1 MHDGNRWFTECW
13 QGSFAK
19 GGEIQNRFRGR
30 VKWFNATKGFGF
42 VVTEEPGPD
51 ILIHINVLRNFGR
64 SSVSEGSTVELV
76 ANESRRG
83 LQATEIIEII
93 PPPAFEISDEDES
106 AHGAEHVHVLG
117 DFVPA
122 RVKWFDKQ
130 RGFGFV
136 NVFGDAE
143 DVFIHMEVLRSNGL
157 SDLQAGEAIAVQV
170 STGPRGK
177 LVSEIQPWSSDSGA
191 DAYDD

>member
-1 MHDGNRWFTECW
+1 M
-13 QGSFAK
+13 
-19 GGEIQNRFRGR
+19 
-30 VKWFNATKGFGF
+30 
-42 VVTEEPGPD
+42 VTEEPGPD

-64 SSVSEGSTVELV
+64 SSVSEGSTVELI

-93 PPPAFEISDEDES
+93 PPPALELSDEVES
-106 AHGAEHVHVLG
+106 ARAAGQEHGHG
-117 DFVPA
+117 SFVPA

-136 NVFGDAE
+136 NVFGDGE

-157 SDLQAGEAIAVQV
+157 SDLQAGEAISVQV
-170 STGPRGK
+170 SAGPRGK
-177 LVSEIQPWSSDSGA
+177 LVSEIQPWHSDSGSDA
-191 DAYDD
+191 DDE